1 MVTILVPQSWI
12 TLASRN
18 HGVCKVY
25 TILLFITMKVTMYGM
40 PWILILILGTIPK
53 CLSNDELA
61 IHKLNGVGWGGG
73 NLNFC
78 FNPYVIAFAFDLP
91 SKSTS
96 STMFFSTCI
105 TITTVWWS
113 KTITST
119 MNVALEVVFSLGA
132 DYLLAAVRYLL
143 RSSVSFN
150 NWPIVTVILLSNSV
164 VPLLFLF
171 PKQLGLVIPMDVPWQ
186 MVTPPI

>member
-1 MVTILVPQSWI
+1 
-12 TLASRN
+12 
-18 HGVCKVY
+18 
-25 TILLFITMKVTMYGM
+25 
-40 PWILILILGTIPK
+40 
-53 CLSNDELA
+53 
-61 IHKLNGVGWGGG
+61 
-73 NLNFC
+73 
-78 FNPYVIAFAFDLP
+78 
-91 SKSTS
+91 
-96 STMFFSTCI
+96 
-105 TITTVWWS
+105 
-113 KTITST
+113 